1 MRKPFLTLLIIGL
14 IAAVGMYFALTYKF
28 PEVEAF
34 QFYQR
39 IDQNIVSCEKK
50 SPETLETNLNALQEA
65 VRQLILAGQSYDGSQ
80 DVTELF
86 AHFNDEYTVLKAY
99 TSEVVTCMN
108 SNLEQ
113 VNFDKVKS
121 TLSKLPENLTT
132 LGEQML
138 ALQQTRTQKL
148 VELNKELQVLSES
161 LANFE
166 EMFYNTKTSEAV
178 QYFQNINGIF
188 MTIET
193 LHTEYM
199 DLIKEYYAVKAQ
211 YYELIANKGV
221 LDYLFNKES

>member
-1 MRKPFLTLLIIGL
+1 MRKPFLPLLIIGL

-50 SPETLETNLNALQEA
+50 SPETLEANLNALQEA
-65 VRQLILAGQSYDGSQ
+65 TRQLILTGQTYDGSQ
-80 DVTELF
+80 DVTEQLNN
-86 AHFNDEYTVLKAY
+86 FNNEYEVLKGY

-108 SNLEQ
+108 SDLEQ
-113 VNFDKVKS
+113 INFDKAKS
-121 TLSKLPENLTT
+121 TLSKLPENLAA

-138 ALQQTRTQKL
+138 VLQQTRTEKL
-148 VELNKELQVLSES
+148 VGLNKELQVLSES

-188 MTIET
+188 ITIET

-199 DLIKEYYAVKAQ
+199 NSIEDYYAVKTE
-211 YYELIANKGV
+211 YYESIANKGV
-221 LDYLFNKES
+221 LDYLFNK